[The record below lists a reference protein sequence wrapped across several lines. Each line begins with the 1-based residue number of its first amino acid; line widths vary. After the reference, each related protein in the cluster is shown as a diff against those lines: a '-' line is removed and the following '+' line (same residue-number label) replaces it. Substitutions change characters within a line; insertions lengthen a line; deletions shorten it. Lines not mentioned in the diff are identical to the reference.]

1 MGNQVIT
8 NPLGAFGLST
18 GSSGNFQIVAPFK
31 AASAV
36 SANDLVAI
44 AASVDTD
51 TTTITVETLD
61 VSDSLPERVIG
72 VAKNA
77 ASAAG
82 EVVEVV
88 VFGYAV
94 ANIGDTAPALDD
106 LVTLHATT
114 DGAAAKVS
122 PGDATAIVGDHFG
135 IYLGTEIGTSNTAA
149 IWFSK
154 F

>member
-1 MGNQVIT
+1 MANQVIT
-8 NPLGAFGLST
+8 NPLGAFGLTT
-18 GSSGNFQIVAPFK
+18 GASGNFQVVAPFK

-51 TTTITVETLD
+51 TTTVTVETLD

-77 ASAAG
+77 AAANG
-82 EVVEVV
+82 VVEDV

-94 ANIGDTAPALDD
+94 VNIGDTAPALDD

-122 PGDATAIVGDHFG
+122 PADATAIVGDQFG
-135 IYLGTEIGTSNTAA
+135 IYLGTEIGTTNTAA

-154 F
+154 L

>member
-8 NPLGAFGLST
+8 NPLGAFGLTT
-18 GSSGNFQIVAPFK
+18 GASGNFQVVAPFK
-31 AASAV
+31 SAAAI

-51 TTTITVETLD
+51 TTAITIETLD

-77 ASAAG
+77 ATAAG
-82 EVVEVV
+82 EAVEVV

-94 ANIGDTAPALDD
+94 VNIGDTAPALDD
-106 LVTLHATT
+106 LGTLHATT

-122 PGDATAIVGDHFG
+122 PADATAIVGDQFG
-135 IYLGTEIGTSNTAA
+135 IYLGTEIGSTNTAA

-154 F
+154 L

>member
-1 MGNQVIT
+1 MANQVIT
-8 NPLGAFGLST
+8 NPLGAFGLTT
-18 GSSGNFQIVAPFK
+18 GASGNFQVVAPFK

-44 AASVDTD
+44 AASVNTD
-51 TTTITVETLD
+51 TTTVTVETLD
-61 VSDSLPERVIG
+61 VSDALPERVIG

-77 ASAAG
+77 AAAN

-94 ANIGDTAPALDD
+94 VNIGDTAPALDD

-122 PGDATAIVGDHFG
+122 PADATAIVGDHFG
-135 IYLGTEIGTSNTAA
+135 IFLGTEIGTTNTAA
-149 IWFSK
+149 IWFQK
-154 F
+154 L